1 MSGPSR
7 ESLLRNGFTGLLR
20 EGGLAAP
27 APAYAPPSNT
37 ARAFKNQVAERAAAA
52 AAAAEQA
59 AAMNAAEKERIAR
72 EFKATVEAKLAA
84 KGGKR
89 KARKTY
95 RRRQNKRKSRRYHK

>member
-1 MSGPSR
+1 MSGPSG

-37 ARAFKNQVAERAAAA
+37 ARAFKNQVAERTAAA
-52 AAAAEQA
+52 AAAAEQVA
-59 AAMNAAEKERIAR
+59 ARNAAEKERIAR

>member
-1 MSGPSR
+1 MSGPSG

-52 AAAAEQA
+52 AAAAEQVA
-59 AAMNAAEKERIAR
+59 ARNAEEKERIAR